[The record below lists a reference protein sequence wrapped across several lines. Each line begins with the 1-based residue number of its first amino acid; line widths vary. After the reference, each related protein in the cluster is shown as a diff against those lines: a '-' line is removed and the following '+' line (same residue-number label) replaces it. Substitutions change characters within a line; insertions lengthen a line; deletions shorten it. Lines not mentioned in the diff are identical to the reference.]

1 MTDWQTNLQTDL
13 QPDSFSSTKYS
24 CAVWMFC
31 DAEELQPYMETREA
45 GNQHCLWACVN
56 ACFPCFL

>member
-31 DAEELQPYMETREA
+31 DAEELQPYMET
-45 GNQHCLWACVN
+45 
-56 ACFPCFL
+56 